1 MESETPALAPDR
13 APPPRRW
20 LVPATLFA
28 LAAAIVF
35 WPRSPAAPE
44 AATSRPPARAR
55 PSPSASSAAVAP
67 TPGEEEAAV
76 RSMAMRAAEQA
87 IPAPAALGA
96 LDFELFVPRSQMDDR
111 FAGLTAKALD
121 LGGKAVP
128 GLPSPN
134 RKTERR
140 LNVSLPPAKVAEFRN
155 FAGAPPLPASP
166 MLSADDTHT
175 LEYFEVIVKPTD

>member
-1 MESETPALAPDR
+1 MASDPPAPAPARD
-13 APPPRRW
+13 APPRRW
-20 LVPATLFA
+20 FVPATLFA

-35 WPRSPAAPE
+35 WPRPRAELE
-44 AATSRPPARAR
+44 ASTSRSAARAR
-55 PSPSASSAAVAP
+55 PGAPATP
-67 TPGEEEAAV
+67 TPGEEEASV

-87 IPAPAALGA
+87 IPAPPALGG

-111 FAGLTAKALD
+111 FAALTAKALD

-128 GLPSPN
+128 GLPSPD

-140 LNVSLPPAKVAEFRN
+140 LNVSLPPAKVADFRA

-166 MLSADDTHT
+166 LLSADDTHT
-175 LEYFEVIVKPTD
+175 LEYFEVIVRPTD